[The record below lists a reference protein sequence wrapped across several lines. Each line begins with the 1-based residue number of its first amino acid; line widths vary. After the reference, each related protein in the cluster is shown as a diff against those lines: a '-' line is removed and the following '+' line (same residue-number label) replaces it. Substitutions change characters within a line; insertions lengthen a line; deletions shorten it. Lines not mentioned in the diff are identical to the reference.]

1 MLIRT
6 LLVWLIGLPFTIFI
20 FIFVIISLAFDRSG
34 SSIHSIGAL
43 WGRIL
48 LFLSGVTVEIKG
60 TENLLQ
66 NSPQIIASNHKGA
79 FDILA
84 LQAFIPIQ
92 FRWVAKKSLFKIPI
106 IGWSM
111 SLAGYVSIDREK
123 AGSAYKSIERAAEK
137 VKKGVSVLIF
147 PEGTRSSAGSL
158 LPFKRGGFLLAIKS
172 GVPIIPV
179 SIRGTENLMKK
190 DSILIRPGVVKVVI
204 GKPIPVSD
212 TDEKPLM
219 EMVRK
224 AIEEGLTAC

>member
-6 LLVWLIGLPFTIFI
+6 LFVWLIGLPVTIFL
-20 FIFVIISLAFDRSG
+20 FILVIISLIFDRSG
-34 SSIHSIGAL
+34 KAIHSIGRL

-48 LFLSGVTVEIKG
+48 LFLSGVTVEVKG
-60 TENLLQ
+60 LENILAGK
-66 NSPQIIASNHKGA
+66 PQIFASNHQGA

-92 FRWVAKKSLFKIPI
+92 LRWVAKRSLFKIPI

-111 SLAGYVSIDREK
+111 SLAGYVSIDRER
-123 AGSAYKSIERAAEK
+123 AGSAYRSIETAAEK

-147 PEGTRSSAGSL
+147 PEGTRSSTGSL
-158 LPFKRGGFLLAIKS
+158 LPFKQGGFLLAIKS

-190 DSILIRPGVVKVVI
+190 DSILIRPGVVKVI
-204 GKPIPVSD
+204 I
-212 TDEKPLM
+212 
-219 EMVRK
+219 
-224 AIEEGLTAC
+224 